1 MFLCCATT
9 SNIDKESESVRLL
22 VLMTWMGVV
31 EDDQLAGMAMRLL
44 KASQHCDFVEI
55 FSLYSLM
62 EIQQLALQELI
73 LLHSLFNLLVDV
85 TNRFI

>member
-9 SNIDKESESVRLL
+9 SNIDKESESVCLL

-31 EDDQLAGMAMRLL
+31 EDDQLPGMAMRLL

-55 FSLYSLM
+55 FPLYSLM
-62 EIQQLALQELI
+62 EVQQLALKELI
-73 LLHSLFNLLVDV
+73 LLQSFFYLLVDIP
-85 TNRFI
+85 N